1 MEFSKR
7 LSIIL
12 IVFGMLG
19 VIASYVLAFLG
30 KETNYTVT
38 VSLITEIMVT
48 GIAYLTYQYKLKDS
62 RNKHGVDEEGVPYDL
77 ANNIK

>member
-48 GIAYLTYQYKLKDS
+48 GVAYLTYQYKLKDRDRKS
-62 RNKHGVDEEGVPYDL
+62 VV
-77 ANNIK
+77 